1 MSARAW
7 ETRRTKRGLAARCY
21 PRIERLMRRDKD
33 KPLPR
38 TYRGRGPGGLRL
50 TVTVGPPDDF
60 DRDDYWED

>member
-7 ETRRTKRGLAARCY
+7 QTRRAKKGLASRAY

-38 TYRGRGPGGLRL
+38 TYRGRGPGGMLL
-50 TVTVGPPDDF
+50 TVTLSAADDF
-60 DRDDYWED
+60 EEDW